1 MPGNFRAFYPEVM
14 KASRIT
20 CLAVLTGV
28 VALLTGCGT
37 ESATDGNAVIKSLQ
51 LRVVVSEV
59 DEACSAPP
67 VTVDGPATACDR
79 AGTTTYQLA
88 KSLGTVTPTST
99 ALSGDP
105 SSSTSIALQLDKTD
119 SATLAAATRKAL
131 KKRMA
136 IVLNGEV
143 LSAPQVMEPLTTG
156 EVILAFGSSSA
167 ARQVND
173 ELHARKTP

>member
-1 MPGNFRAFYPEVM
+1 M
-14 KASRIT
+14 KASRFT

-28 VALLTGCGT
+28 VTLLTGCGT
-37 ESATDGNAVIKSLQ
+37 QSDTDGNSTIKSLQ

-59 DEACSAPP
+59 DEACNAPP
-67 VTVDGPATACDR
+67 VTDDDPAKACDL

-88 KSLGTVTPTST
+88 KSLGTITPTST

-105 SSSTSIALQLDKTD
+105 SSSTSITLQLDKTD
-119 SATLAAATRKAL
+119 SGTLASATRKAL

-136 IVLNGEV
+136 IVLNGKV

-156 EVILAFGSSSA
+156 EVTLAFGSSST